1 MSASIRIVLVD
12 TSHPGNIGAS
22 ARAMKN
28 MGLSSLVLVRPQS
41 HPDPEALARASAA
54 ADVLAHARVE
64 ATIDAAVADCGLVL
78 GTSAR
83 GRSARHRVLDA
94 RQAAVELVGAATA
107 RPAAVLFGGERNG
120 LANEELA
127 QCHALIRI
135 PAAADYESLN
145 LAQAVQIVCYEI
157 LMATLAATSSPR
169 REPALEPAPARDLA
183 ALHAHLDA
191 VLAQVGFMHEGNAAQ
206 LGPRLQR
213 LLVRAVPDDGE
224 VRILRGLLAAIERR
238 IRPDGCSR

>member
-1 MSASIRIVLVD
+1 MSAPIRIVLVD

-41 HPDPEALARASAA
+41 YPDPEAVARASGA
-54 ADVLAHARVE
+54 ADLLAGTRVE
-64 ATIDAAVADCGLVL
+64 TTIDAAIADCGLVF

-94 RQAAVELVGAATA
+94 RQAAIELVAAASA
-107 RPAAVLFGGERNG
+107 RPVAVLFGGERNG

-157 LMATLAATSSPR
+157 HMATCAAVTAPR
-169 REPALEPAPARDLA
+169 QEAALEPATAREMA
-183 ALHAHLDA
+183 ALHTHLDS
-191 VLAQVGFMHEGNAAQ
+191 VLEQVGFMHEGNAAQ

-213 LLVRAVPDDGE
+213 LLVRAVPDDSE

-238 IRPDGCSR
+238 IRPGG

>member
-1 MSASIRIVLVD
+1 MSVPIRIVLVD

-41 HPDPEALARASAA
+41 HPDPEAVARASGA
-54 ADVLAHARVE
+54 ADLLAQARVE
-64 ATIDAAVADCGLVL
+64 TTIDAAIADCGLVL
-78 GTSAR
+78 GASAR

-94 RQAAVELVGAATA
+94 RRAAVELVAAAAA

-135 PAAADYESLN
+135 PAAAEYESLN
-145 LAQAVQIVCYEI
+145 LAQAVQIVCYEV
-157 LMATLAATSSPR
+157 LMATRAAAAGPPQET
-169 REPALEPAPARDLA
+169 ALEPAAAREMA
-183 ALHAHLDA
+183 ALHAHLDV
-191 VLAQVGFMHEGNAAQ
+191 VLERVGFKHDGNAAQ

-213 LLVRAVPDDGE
+213 LLARAVPDDSE

-238 IRPDGCSR
+238 IRPGG